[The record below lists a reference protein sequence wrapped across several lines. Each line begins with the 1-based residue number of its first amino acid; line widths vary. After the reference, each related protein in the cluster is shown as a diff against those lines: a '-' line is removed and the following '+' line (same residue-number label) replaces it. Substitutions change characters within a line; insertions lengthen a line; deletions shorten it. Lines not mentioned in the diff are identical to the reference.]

1 VLYSGAGNLR
11 LATDAIMCSQN
22 ES

>member
-1 VLYSGAGNLR
+1 
-11 LATDAIMCSQN
+11 LATDAIMCGQN